1 MRFIIF
7 LLLLFISPSADA
19 RILHVGSNT
28 IKLSQ
33 TKTTSP
39 ALHIKV
45 DNEIWYGTMLPTFI
59 QNTLH
64 IRHNTVDY
72 SVPGCYVFDE
82 NKRLIDANE
91 NIYLKGTG
99 TQWIDTNHIPTLV
112 TRTEMEL
119 KFSDDEYKDTGYEG
133 FFGIGDL
140 NANSSYFI
148 NFGSYKSQGHLVY
161 PWICRWNG
169 TGGPSWCNN
178 LGPIRIDKNLKTSKQ
193 TVILDAKNN
202 YAQYGTRQLSLQR
215 RNTTESYAIVLFGIR
230 RVEKD
235 GSEEI
240 RLYSRNDAMYI
251 YSTKIYEDDVLIR
264 HFVPVPSGLKIGDFI
279 VPENGMWDIVEQKF
293 YGNMGTGEFIYGID
307 E

>member
-19 RILHVGSNT
+19 RILHVGSNI

-72 SVPGCYVFDE
+72 SVLGYVFDE

-119 KFSDDEYKDTGYEG
+119 KFSDDEYKDTGYES

-140 NANSSYFI
+140 NANSGYSI
-148 NFGSYKSQGHLVY
+148 NFGGAKNQGYSVF
-161 PWICRWNG
+161 PWICHYKG

-178 LGPIRIDKNLKTSKQ
+178 LGPILIDKNLKTSKQ

-202 YAQYGTRQLSLQR
+202 YAQYGTRQHSLQGR
-215 RNTTESYAIVLFGIR
+215 KTTESYAIVLFGTR

-235 GSEEI
+235 GSEKI
-240 RLYSRNDAMYI
+240 RSYSRNDAMYI
-251 YSTKIYEDDVLIR
+251 YSTKIYEDDVLIH